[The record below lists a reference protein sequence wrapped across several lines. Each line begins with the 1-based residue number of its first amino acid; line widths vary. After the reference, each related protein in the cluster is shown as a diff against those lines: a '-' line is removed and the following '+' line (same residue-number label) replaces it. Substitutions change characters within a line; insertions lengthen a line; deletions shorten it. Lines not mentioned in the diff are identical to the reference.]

1 MIKLRAATVNDA
13 SVLAGIYKY
22 YVENTT
28 ISFEYDA
35 PSERDFADRVAHRL
49 EKYPFLVAE
58 DNEAVVGYA
67 YASEYRERRAYD
79 HSVELSIYI
88 DKDERRCGTG
98 TLLYS
103 ALLEILKEQ
112 NFASAYSCITIP
124 NSPSV
129 SFHEEMGF
137 KLIGYFHKAGFKHG
151 SWLDVAWSE
160 HPLSK
165 YDAPPLDII
174 PVPLLDKNKLE
185 SILSSHSAN
194 N

>member
-1 MIKLRAATVNDA
+1 MIKLRTATAQDA
-13 SVLAGIYKY
+13 PALSKIYKY

-35 PSERDFADRVAHRL
+35 PTTEEFAERVTHKL
-49 EKYPFLVAE
+49 EKYPFIVAE
-58 DNEAVVGYA
+58 DNGTVVGYS

-79 HSVELSIYI
+79 HSVELSIYV
-88 DKDERRCGTG
+88 DKDERHCGIG
-98 TLLYS
+98 TMLYS
-103 ALLEILKEQ
+103 ALLSLLSEQ

-151 SWLDVAWSE
+151 AWLDVAWYERALSSYD
-160 HPLSK
+160 HAPLE
-165 YDAPPLDII
+165 II
-174 PVPLLDKNKLE
+174 PFPNLDKNKIE
-185 SILSSHSAN
+185 EILSSQTRNS
-194 N
+194 